1 MPAKYTTEKNELS
14 FSNLSQNAGA
24 GVVSVN
30 VLLAKKDPSGVE
42 EVKTGSHLRWLY
54 VEFNVSSETLTTTK
68 IFHWQLVHIPF
79 GLVSTGDPTLYD
91 QTYKAMVLKRGM
103 EMLVKD
109 NQSLVKRIF
118 TIKGKMVGR
127 FKDGDIIQF
136 QYKAS
141 STETINVCGIFI
153 SKTYI

>member
-1 MPAKYTTEKNELS
+1 MPVNYTTEKNEQT

-24 GVVSVN
+24 GVVAIN
-30 VLLAKKDPSGVE
+30 VLQAVQDPDAATE
-42 EVKTGSHLRWLY
+42 IKTGSHCRWLY
-54 VEFNVSSETLTTTK
+54 IEFNVSAETLTNTK

-91 QTYKAMVLKRGM
+91 QVYKAMILKRGM

-118 TIKGKMVGR
+118 TIKGKMIRR

-136 QYKAS
+136 QYKCS